1 MDKKHFPLLKS
12 LKIKESVCM
21 QIYNTPNL
29 PLNIYQRKALSPH
42 PKSLP
47 AGDRDV
53 VSFKGGVPSTQIAST
68 KATRGIEYSMRVI
81 GNKISDL
88 FQPKAGKQITRNI
101 AGIKAEPTR
110 LYLEQLGEIGRLYS
124 TQKVI
129 DVNIEDMILEKLA
142 QKGESVIFVMNHSN
156 QSEDPQMLAVLNTLL
171 SDAYKKAGKD
181 NFPLPKIILNE
192 DILKTMNPTK
202 RKAFE
207 NFGAV
212 GIDASVVGGDKGVNA
227 RAFLPLVKDFV
238 RNKCNIFI
246 FPEGRLAIRTDL
258 DLFDRFQGGVA
269 SLINKILAIKKNVT
283 VVPVGF
289 SYGGK
294 SKGLDGKI
302 LGDKNLNGM
311 SIGTPIE
318 IKRVGDTTTITSG
331 DILKKE
337 DSCLFGFF
345 DKHKDKVD
353 VPITSGGEPVK
364 QEEIPDYLKT
374 ILCENLEINS
384 NLAKKK
390 LETPLETSGFD
401 MY

>member
-1 MDKKHFPLLKS
+1 
-12 LKIKESVCM
+12 M
-21 QIYNTPNL
+21 QINNNVLYVSKYTPNYAEL
-29 PLNIYQRKALSPH
+29 TSHHSLH
-42 PKSLP
+42 PYGE
-47 AGDRDV
+47 GDKF
-53 VSFKGGVPSTQIAST
+53 SFKGNVSSAQLASIKT
-68 KATRGIEYSMRVI
+68 TRGIEYLMRIV
-81 GNKISDL
+81 GNKLSDL
-88 FQPKAGKQITRNI
+88 FQPRTGKQITNNI
-101 AGIKAEPTR
+101 ANIKAEPTR

-156 QSEDPQMLAVLNTLL
+156 QSEDPQMLAVLSTLL
-171 SDAYKKAGKD
+171 SDAYKKAGKE

-212 GIDASVVGGDKGVNA
+212 GIDASVIGGDKGVNA

-246 FPEGRLAIRTDL
+246 FPEGRLAVREDL
-258 DLFDRFQGGVA
+258 DLFNRFQGGVA

-294 SKGLDGKI
+294 CKGLDGKV

-311 SIGTPIE
+311 SIGTPVE
-318 IKRVGDTTTITSG
+318 IKRIGDITTVTCG
-331 DILKKE
+331 DILKNE
-337 DSCLFGFF
+337 DSELFGFF
-345 DKHKDKVD
+345 SKHKDKTEI
-353 VPITSGGEPVK
+353 PITYNGVPVK

-374 ILCENLEINS
+374 IICENLEINS

-390 LETPLETSGFD
+390 LEVPLEITGFSK
-401 MY
+401 Y

>member
-1 MDKKHFPLLKS
+1 
-12 LKIKESVCM
+12 M
-21 QIYNTPNL
+21 QINNTPNL
-29 PLNIYQRKALSPH
+29 SLNIFQKNVLSPH
-42 PKSLP
+42 PNPLQMGE
-47 AGDRDV
+47 GDR
-53 VSFKGGVPSTQIAST
+53 VSFKGGVPSTQLAST
-68 KATRGIEYSMRVI
+68 KTTIGVEYSMRVI

-88 FQPKAGKQITRNI
+88 LQPKAGKQITKNI
-101 AGIKAEPTR
+101 ANIKAEPTR

-142 QKGESVIFVMNHSN
+142 QKGDSVIFVMNHSN
-156 QSEDPQMLAVLNTLL
+156 QSEDPQMLAVLSTLL
-171 SDAYKKAGKD
+171 SDAYKKAGKE

-192 DILKTMNPTK
+192 DILKTMNSTK

-212 GIDASVVGGDKGVNA
+212 GIDANVIGGDKSFNA

-246 FPEGRLAIRTDL
+246 FPEGRLAVRDDL
-258 DLFDRFQGGVA
+258 DLFDRFQRGVA

-294 SKGLDGKI
+294 TKGLNGKF
-302 LGDKNLNGM
+302 LGENGLNGM

-318 IKRVGDTTTITSG
+318 IKRAGDTTTITTG

-337 DSCLFGFF
+337 DSCLFSFF
-345 DKHKDKVD
+345 NKHKDAVNI
-353 VPITSGGEPVK
+353 PITSGGEPVK
-364 QEEIPDYLKT
+364 QDEIPDYLKT
-374 ILCENLEINS
+374 ILCENLEINAD
-384 NLAKKK
+384 LAKKK
-390 LETPLETSGFD
+390 LEIPLNENEVS

>member
-1 MDKKHFPLLKS
+1 
-12 LKIKESVCM
+12 M
-21 QIYNTPNL
+21 QINNEFLYAPKYTPL
-29 PLNIYQRKALSPH
+29 CVEPH
-42 PKSLP
+42 PNFLP
-47 AGDRDV
+47 KGERDSF
-53 VSFKGGVPSTQIAST
+53 SFKGNIPSAQLAST
-68 KATRGIEYSMRVI
+68 KATRGIEYAMRII
-81 GNKISDL
+81 GNKLSDL
-88 FQPKAGKQITRNI
+88 FQPKARKQITQNI
-101 AGIKAEPTR
+101 ANIKAEPTK
-110 LYLEQLGEIGRLYS
+110 LYLEQLSEIGRLYS

-129 DVNIEDMILEKLA
+129 DINIEDMILEKLA
-142 QKGESVIFVMNHSN
+142 QKGESVIFIMNHSN

-171 SDAYKKAGKD
+171 SDAYKKTGKES
-181 NFPLPKIILNE
+181 FPLPKIILNE

-212 GIDASVVGGDKGVNA
+212 GIDASVIGGDKGVNA

-246 FPEGRLAIRTDL
+246 FPEGRLAIRGDL
-258 DLFDRFQGGVA
+258 DLYHRFQGGVA

-294 SKGLDGKI
+294 TMDINGKVLGEKG
-302 LGDKNLNGM
+302 LNGM

-318 IKRVGDTTTITSG
+318 IKRVGETTTITSG

-337 DSCLFGFF
+337 DSEIFNFF
-345 DKHKDKVD
+345 SKNKDKVD
-353 VPITSGGEPVK
+353 IPITSNGEPVK
-364 QEEIPDYLKT
+364 QEELPDYLKT

-390 LETPLETSGFD
+390 LEVQLNENEIL